1 MNHESLANCEF
12 ASLLLPVFYVYI
24 MQLHIIHVNF
34 IHIHYVYSRMFMMY
48 NLHVRT
54 VVHIHTERHMRLHN
68 ALWNL
73 AAFAHGA
80 VNHVLN
86 HG

>member
-54 VVHIHTERHMRLHN
+54 TDVHGMYV
-68 ALWNL
+68 AAPL
-73 AAFAHGA
+73 AAEGSC
-80 VNHVLN
+80 
-86 HG
+86 

>member
-1 MNHESLANCEF
+1 MSCTVHVHVMNHESLANCEF

-54 VVHIHTERHMRLHN
+54 DVHGMYV
-68 ALWNL
+68 AAPL
-73 AAFAHGA
+73 AAEGSC
-80 VNHVLN
+80 
-86 HG
+86 